1 MVKIFGVVLYMT
13 MDNEYRLSTN
23 KYTFSLDSWIRFL
36 PEGESI
42 IQYSMPWYYDVPFA
56 NATHLEAYQLKA
68 SSERIRAAF
77 ELFWT
82 TEVVGD
88 PGGR

>member
-56 NATHLEAYQLKA
+56 NATHNVYA
-68 SSERIRAAF
+68 
-77 ELFWT
+77 T
-82 TEVVGD
+82 
-88 PGGR
+88 